1 MAIDKARIA
10 KNTFFLY
17 SRMLILMGISLFT
30 VKIVLKA
37 LGAVDYGIYNVVGG
51 VVFLFSFVYSTFT
64 NAAQRFFSYEIGNKN
79 ADKLKKIFSLHIILF
94 LWLFIGDSLTG
105 RNDRNMVY

>member
-1 MAIDKARIA
+1 MVAIDKARIA

-30 VKIVLKA
+30 VKIVLNA

-51 VVFLFSFVYSTFT
+51 VVF
-64 NAAQRFFSYEIGNKN
+64 FF
-79 ADKLKKIFSLHIILF
+79 
-94 LWLFIGDSLTG
+94 
-105 RNDRNMVY
+105 

>member
-64 NAAQRFFSYEIGNKN
+64 NSAQRFFSY
-79 ADKLKKIFSLHIILF
+79 
-94 LWLFIGDSLTG
+94 
-105 RNDRNMVY
+105 

>member
-51 VVFLFSFVYSTFT
+51 VVFYFHLYIVLLLMLHNVSFLMRLVIKMLI
-64 NAAQRFFSYEIGNKN
+64 N
-79 ADKLKKIFSLHIILF
+79 
-94 LWLFIGDSLTG
+94 
-105 RNDRNMVY
+105 